1 MSLFFNLV
9 PYILAV
15 ATIALSAVDLYQKRE
30 EYKSRR
36 LRQSVIALF
45 TFAGVLTIFALY
57 HDNAER
63 EADKRKAEKDNS
75 ALQMKLDSVK
85 AELLNTQKAMAPGPK
100 AALDFSFI
108 PFENQTGIHGM
119 VPRKAVDLPINV
131 DGSVKVDF
139 SVLNLTDV
147 YAESFQITLIICDQC
162 KFAKEVGIYAN
173 FGGQPGVKMLE
184 KAPGEEDTHRHL
196 PLDGLSAAG
205 YLPGMRADIIPPPN
219 AAQFDIGIGYA
230 CKTCVVGGKSFGT
243 VHVLRRSQQAR

>member
-1 MSLFFNLV
+1 MSLFFNLI

-63 EADKRKAEKDNS
+63 EANKRKAEKDNS

-108 PFENQTGIHGM
+108 PFENQSGIHGM
-119 VPRKAVDLPINV
+119 VPRKAVDLPVNV
-131 DGSVKVDF
+131 DGSVKVGR
-139 SVLNLTDV
+139 
-147 YAESFQITLIICDQC
+147 
-162 KFAKEVGIYAN
+162 VGDWRDIPKVHPSCCSP
-173 FGGQPGVKMLE
+173 FPLGV
-184 KAPGEEDTHRHL
+184 P
-196 PLDGLSAAG
+196 
-205 YLPGMRADIIPPPN
+205 
-219 AAQFDIGIGYA
+219 Q
-230 CKTCVVGGKSFGT
+230 
-243 VHVLRRSQQAR
+243 